1 VHRVN
6 AMMLLAP
13 CLALA
18 LVACGEAPQRLVS
31 AKAPGYRTDAW
42 NDQLRSRTLHQGERE
57 RIYR

>member
-1 VHRVN
+1 
-6 AMMLLAP
+6 MMLLAP